1 MCCCVSASDYD
12 GKERI
17 KQSKYQ
23 DYKLPG
29 RHTFLEIMLKK
40 CCLGRQLIM
49 FCYRA
54 TQHSNR
60 SHSKLLS

>member
-17 KQSKYQ
+17 KQSKNQ

-29 RHTFLEIMLKK
+29 RHTFLEIMLKN
-40 CCLGRQLIM
+40 
-49 FCYRA
+49 A
-54 TQHSNR
+54 V
-60 SHSKLLS
+60 